1 MHKRGARQRGKGKN
15 KLMKIKKKMSSV
27 REEGIIILYSGAL
40 LLAYKET
47 QNINSFYMNL
57 YFDI

>member
-1 MHKRGARQRGKGKN
+1 M
-15 KLMKIKKKMSSV
+15 MKIKKKMSSV